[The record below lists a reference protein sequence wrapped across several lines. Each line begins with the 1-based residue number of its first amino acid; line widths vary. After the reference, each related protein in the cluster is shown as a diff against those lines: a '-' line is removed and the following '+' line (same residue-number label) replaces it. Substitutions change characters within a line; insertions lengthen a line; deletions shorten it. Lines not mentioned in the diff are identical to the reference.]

1 MSYSRYKR
9 AFTLAELLIAL
20 AITAMILAA
29 VATAFNASI
38 INYKQNKN
46 LFEAVNNARQ
56 ALSRITTQLRSATAV
71 DTASPT
77 NECTLITA
85 AGEDITYRYNSSDNT
100 LYLVTNDD
108 LTDEDYILSEDVT
121 AMTFTKQTD
130 SDGGVTFVESMQI
143 SMTVTIDDISRTVS
157 SAVVIRRNLD

>member
-1 MSYSRYKR
+1 MTYSKCKK

-20 AITAMILAA
+20 AVTAMILAA

-38 INYKQNKN
+38 INYKQNKD
-46 LFEAVNNARQ
+46 LFQAVNNSRQ

-85 AGEDITYRYNSSDNT
+85 AGEDITYQYNSSDST

-108 LTDEDYILSEDVT
+108 LTDEDYIICEDVT
-121 AMTFTKQTD
+121 AVTFTKQTD
-130 SDGGVTFVESMQI
+130 SDGGPTFVKSMLI
-143 SMTVTIDDISRTVS
+143 SMVITVDDISQTVS